1 MKKFSILLVG
11 LVVSLSCIAAPQ
23 KIDAQKWLKDF
34 RDAKDKTRD
43 AIFITK
49 LEKRQEH
56 SQVLKNLDLRAQKL
70 FGQDMVFSDCA
81 MAATHLSHVW
91 QNEIQLLN
99 KSDNVTLGGLT
110 NAAFE
115 TGQSYGYCRDVIDGI
130 K

>member
-1 MKKFSILLVG
+1 MKNFSILLVG
-11 LVVSLSCIAAPQ
+11 LVVSLSCIAAAQ

-34 RDAKDKTRD
+34 REAKDKTRD

-49 LEKRQEH
+49 LEKRLEH
-56 SQVLKNLDLRAQKL
+56 AQILRNLELRAQKL

-81 MAATHLSHVW
+81 IAAINLSHVW

-110 NAAFE
+110 NVAFE
-115 TGQSYGYCRDVIDGI
+115 TGQYYGYCRDVIDGI